1 VSIQSKVLLGV
12 PGIKHGFGTSSEEV
26 PSELFPEWSSA
37 HPSWKQVHGVGFCE
51 VTSPLQ
57 KCGEVDSLLTL
68 KAGIPVAVVT
78 ADCVPVLFAKKDGS
92 AVAAIHAG
100 WRGTLA
106 GITSRVWE
114 RYQSVGEKTSD
125 WVAAIGPAIGPCCY
139 EVSEELVAQFIA
151 AKSLSPSLIA
161 PSFRRLDLAA
171 IHQAE
176 LTAMGF
182 GAVDLLRVCTF
193 CASGPGF
200 HSFRRDKNSERQYSG
215 LVIL

>member
-1 VSIQSKVLLGV
+1 MSIQSKILLDV
-12 PGIKHGFGTSSEEV
+12 PGIKHGFGTATEEV
-26 PSELFPEWSSA
+26 PSQLFPEWSSS
-37 HPSWKQVHGVGFCE
+37 HPSWKQVHGTGFCE
-51 VTSPLQ
+51 VTSALQ
-57 KCGEVDSLLTL
+57 KCGEVDSLLTVA
-68 KAGIPVAVVT
+68 AGIPVAVVT

-114 RYQSVGEKTSD
+114 RFQSAGEKPAD
-125 WVAAIGPAIGPCCY
+125 WVVAIGPAIGPCCY
-139 EVSEELVAQFIA
+139 EVSEELVAQFTA
-151 AKSLSPSLIA
+151 AKPLSPSLIA

-182 GAVDLLRVCTF
+182 GAVDLMRICTS
-193 CASGPGF
+193 CTPGF

-215 LVIL
+215 LVILS